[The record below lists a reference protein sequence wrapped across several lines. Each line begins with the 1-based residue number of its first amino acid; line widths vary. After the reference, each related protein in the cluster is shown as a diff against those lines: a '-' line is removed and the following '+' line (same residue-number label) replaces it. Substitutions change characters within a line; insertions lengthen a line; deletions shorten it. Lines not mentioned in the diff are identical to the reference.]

1 MEVEKINKK
10 IGINVKAEKIADLLS
25 IMCLQS
31 VVDDDNKHIKVT
43 IPPTRAGKQEPRTN
57 CVSTTKNYYYKY
69 WNQLKL
75 FLITITIL
83 QVLASIKK
91 F

>member
-1 MEVEKINKK
+1 MFQELRYWDKRVEVEKINKK

-57 CVSTTKNYYYKY
+57 CVSTTTKNIII
-69 WNQLKL
+69 
-75 FLITITIL
+75 ITNIGIN
-83 QVLASIKK
+83 
-91 F
+91 